1 LDFSYTSEQQMVQR
15 MARSFANE
23 VIAPNA
29 AELDAEARFPVE
41 IVERMAELGFL
52 GLPIPEEYGGSGL
65 DSICYALAVE
75 EIGRACAS
83 TGITLAAHVSL
94 GCAPLYLFGTDEQ
107 KLKWLVPAARGQL
120 LAAFGLTEPEAG
132 SDAGATRTT
141 ACLEDDHWVIN
152 GTKCFITNASRGGL
166 VIVTARTDEG
176 AGTRGISCII
186 VPTGTPG
193 FSVSKQ
199 YEKMGLRASDTVE
212 LSLED
217 CRVPAANLLGAR
229 GQGFK
234 QFLQVLDGGRIGIAA
249 LSLGIA
255 RASLEAA
262 VKYAGERVQF
272 GRPIG
277 KFQAIGFRL
286 ADIATRI
293 ELARTITHKAA
304 WLKDNKLPFTKEA
317 AMAKLSA
324 SEAAVEAALAAIQVH
339 GGYGYMKEYPVERYL
354 RDAKL
359 MEIGEGTSEIQ
370 RLVIARQLGL

>member
-1 LDFSYTSEQQMVQR
+1 MDFSYTSEQQMVQR

-339 GGYGYMKEYPVERYL
+339 GGYGYMKEYPVERFL

>member
-1 LDFSYTSEQQMVQR
+1 MDFSYTSEQQMVER

>member
-1 LDFSYTSEQQMVQR
+1 

>member
-1 LDFSYTSEQQMVQR
+1 MDFSYTSEQQMVQR

>member
-1 LDFSYTSEQQMVQR
+1 MDFSYTSEQQMVQR

-152 GTKCFITNASRGGL
+152 GTKCFITNASRAGL

>member
-1 LDFSYTSEQQMVQR
+1 LDFSYTSEQQMVER

-107 KLKWLVPAARGQL
+107 KLKWLVPAARGKL

-141 ACLEDDHWVIN
+141 ARLEDDHWVIN
-152 GTKCFITNASRGGL
+152 GTKCFITNASRAGL

-186 VPTGTPG
+186 VPTDTPG

-217 CRVPAANLLGAR
+217 CRVPASNLLGAR

-277 KFQAIGFRL
+277 RFQAIQFKL

-293 ELARTITHKAA
+293 ELARTMTHKAA

-324 SEAAVEAALAAIQVH
+324 SETAVEAALAAIQVH
-339 GGYGYMKEYPVERYL
+339 GGYGYMKEYPVERFL